1 MPGQDV
7 RDDLLSV
14 PGPLSMTFVGWSI
27 RLSSWFEGMLHV
39 RFRIAYIVSERV
51 GSPFFCTC
59 AKESGPLPALPLQGF
74 CIKSIGEKKPTLDT

>member
-1 MPGQDV
+1 MCMPGQDV

-51 GSPFFCTC
+51 GSPFVLVQRKVGLCQPCPYRGF
-59 AKESGPLPALPLQGF
+59 ALSQL
-74 CIKSIGEKKPTLDT
+74 EKKNQP